1 MKQTTLHKL
10 LGTVLLIVV
19 FLSLLVNVYNYIT
32 FATKHF
38 QSVNTTIVT
47 PSDTSTPSDFNF
59 ISEEER
65 GEEEIVLNA
74 PLFILS
80 FFTLLTLLFLN
91 LSNKFVSSNILSFP
105 VLKAPLFIYICN
117 LRN

>member
-65 GEEEIVLNA
+65 DEEEIVLNA